1 MKFPRLIAAAL
12 TAVCIF
18 TLTACQSEQSQ
29 TVPEDYPVHAAD
41 TVIDHRPKKVVSLAP
56 ALTDTLFQLQ
66 IAGRVVA
73 LSDYCDLPAQ
83 PGDLEYRDYPRAG
96 TQQLPDLDTIK
107 ELGADLVLMTAQPT
121 DAVALELQQANI
133 DFVVIEPASDLEGI
147 RQNYVDLFRILYGEK
162 TGAAMAEDYLRPF
175 DHKLAEIQSCLE
187 QAGDQKPS
195 TVYLAGDLLQMAT
208 GDSFE
213 GYILE
218 FLGTDNWGADYTN
231 YTFPQEREV
240 ELDPDVIFYNG
251 MLSGETIAASSCYKT
266 TKAGTAGAI
275 YEIDPENFERQS
287 PDILD
292 TLWTMGKLLY
302 PESFVHNEPGQ
313 PWESSPA
320 SMGYIPSADGG
331 EEPVEEPTSEGESES
346 SPEDGSSS
354 GSEGTES
361 GSSAA

>member
-12 TAVCIF
+12 AAVCIF
-18 TLTACQSEQSQ
+18 TLTSCQSDPQ
-29 TVPEDYPVHAAD
+29 TVAEDYPVHAFD

-133 DFVVIEPASDLEGI
+133 DFVVIEPAADLDGV
-147 RQNYVDLFRILYGEK
+147 RQNYVDLFRVLYGEV
-162 TGAAMAEDYLRPF
+162 TGSAMAEDYLRPF
-175 DHKLAEIQSCLE
+175 DHKLAEIRSCLE
-187 QAGDQKPS
+187 EAGDQNLS
-195 TVYLAGDLLQMAT
+195 TVYLAGDILQMAT

-231 YTFPQEREV
+231 YTFPEEREL

-251 MLSGETIAASSCYKT
+251 MMSGETIAASSCYKT

-275 YEIDPENFERQS
+275 YEIDPENLERQS

-292 TLWTMGKLLY
+292 TLWAMGKLLY
-302 PESFVHNEPGQ
+302 PESFVHDEPGQ

-320 SMGYIPSADGG
+320 SMGYIPSEESE
-331 EEPVEEPTSEGESES
+331 EEPEPAPSEEEAVSGDKGAESEN
-346 SPEDGSSS
+346 P
-354 GSEGTES
+354 
-361 GSSAA
+361 AA